1 MYQMHFLV
9 QMFVY
14 LINFFVI
21 VHYYDYYLTVFFF
34 LFYLIVL
41 FLYSVPAFFVFVM
54 YLKKLWIKNYN
65 WIREKQKVIFWQSIN
80 KKNRY
85 LKNIY

>member
-1 MYQMHFLV
+1 MNNTDKKVIKLAVMYQMHFLV

-21 VHYYDYYLTVFFF
+21 VHYYDYYLTVFF
-34 LFYLIVL
+34 LFYLIIL

-54 YLKKLWIKNYN
+54 YLKKL
-65 WIREKQKVIFWQSIN
+65 
-80 KKNRY
+80 
-85 LKNIY
+85 